1 MSDEYLL
8 LLDENSKINQ
18 RKTNIIE
25 DNNKLIASLVEK
37 EKFVPEAIE
46 NISKFEYNF
55 EEKRIIYL
63 EQNDSIKNIQ
73 KYYFETRE
81 INFYNLQLD
90 LLLTDIVTYQ
100 KNKKKVVL
108 LAGNEINAK
117 KLCDIEELNH
127 IDQDAINEFIEDKVA
142 NIMAYKLSSLGEN
155 IDNSGTST
163 PANQGAIKSITR
175 GSVRIEYNYDS
186 VSSESMSNSSTKTS
200 PELTSEEMKVLNKYR
215 KLRF

>member
-1 MSDEYLL
+1 ML
-8 LLDENSKINQ
+8 ENIKLILGLEKNDYDNLIVFYIDKVTK
-18 RKTNIIE
+18 RVKGYCNIE
-25 DNNKLIASLVEK
+25 NLNKL
-37 EKFVPEAIE
+37 
-46 NISKFEYNF
+46 
-55 EEKRIIYL
+55 
-63 EQNDSIKNIQ
+63 EQ
-73 KYYFETRE
+73 
-81 INFYNLQLD
+81 
-90 LLLTDIVTYQ
+90 
-100 KNKKKVVL
+100 
-108 LAGNEINAK
+108 
-117 KLCDIEELNH
+117 

-155 IDNSGTST
+155 VDDSGTST